1 LSIKWEDFIEK
12 QKKVNECIKTQNYEE
27 AIKICQDM
35 IKKNELFSW
44 PYSQLMR
51 VYAAQ
56 RDWESAVKICEE
68 ALKLDESDYPNQPL
82 FRITQ
87 HAYKNKF
94 NEYKNK
100 LDHPEKIVTS
110 DQILNK
116 ILDKPKKRKQAKMN
130 NKNLNKIYDEYCEKL
145 ESSSLKWKMVSSV
158 NLSIKNELGFPLSG
172 RDLLSL
178 SMRKNNQIM
187 KENVDAIISYLE
199 EKIRLFEEE
208 HDIDLLSLI
217 TENYAFNLGYNIPF
231 WWLYPL
237 RERVNLTKKDPSI
250 RFREL
255 DARYYDYSRIGEFQI
270 VVREWI
276 REAENFVREAQG
288 LPLIG
293 EGFLNETRLYNIIR
307 DHYEP
312 LGYTVIHHAHPPFL
326 GRQELDVYIPSLK
339 LGIEY
344 QGRQHYDPVE
354 FFGGEEGLRY
364 RQELDAKKRML
375 CKENNILLIEFKYD
389 ETIEENVVLEKIQQY
404 RD

>member
-1 LSIKWEDFIEK
+1 LSIKWEDLIEK

-44 PYSQLMR
+44 SYSQLMR

-270 VVREWI
+270 VVRE
-276 REAENFVREAQG
+276 
-288 LPLIG
+288 
-293 EGFLNETRLYNIIR
+293 
-307 DHYEP
+307 
-312 LGYTVIHHAHPPFL
+312 
-326 GRQELDVYIPSLK
+326 
-339 LGIEY
+339 
-344 QGRQHYDPVE
+344 
-354 FFGGEEGLRY
+354 
-364 RQELDAKKRML
+364 
-375 CKENNILLIEFKYD
+375 
-389 ETIEENVVLEKIQQY
+389 
-404 RD
+404 